1 MNDELNTLT
10 RRLYAQG
17 YTRDHHPDSV
27 YWGDWQNF
35 CYKWETMLQFTWET
49 PCGLLIQGE
58 SNVGRD
64 VAISEC
70 FYRHV
75 WYCPENDN
83 PLHLCPHGRKGCEHI
98 PAGFPLVMC
107 PCHQTDRAYD
117 YEQSVEKIKA
127 EYAREAHKQY
137 MELTGGSYCA
147 CVVGSNGYAG
157 GCYEVSYDVMNC
169 IRYGCENPV
178 CVIRKQPRNLKKVN
192 IFYDVR
198 RTWITR
204 LGFLE
209 EKKVEVTKGLKV
221 FDHAVAQT
229 DAEIWLKM
237 KEHEASPLNNYAVIE
252 NPKKTPEDRRQEY
265 FSKMHRRYGDQYDY
279 FEFHYE
285 VENIRVTRSEQR
297 DLIQDLR
304 DVAEGIE
311 VIHAADS
318 MKAAKAQ
325 KRARREAAK
334 AQRIRKVER
343 MILTCGWDHLE
354 DIWKRRAERLLDDD
368 QIDALIRQ
376 RETPEAKE
384 PPEETQISLFRNEHR
399 CTKHGTAA
407 RMRLSS

>member
-70 FYRHV
+70 FCQHI

-83 PLHLCPHGRKGCEHI
+83 PLHLCPYGRKGCKHI
-98 PAGFPLVMC
+98 PVGFPLVMC

-117 YEQSVEKIKA
+117 YKQSVEKIEA
-127 EYAREAHKQY
+127 EHTREAHKQY
-137 MELTGGSYCA
+137 MELTGGAYCT
-147 CVVGSNGYAG
+147 CVVGSNGYEG
-157 GCYEVSYDVMNC
+157 GYYEVKYDVMNC
-169 IRYGCENPV
+169 IQCGCKNPV
-178 CVIRKQPRNLKKVN
+178 CVIRKQPRNLKKAN

-204 LGFLE
+204 QGFLE

-221 FDHAVAQT
+221 FDRAVAQT
-229 DAEIWLKM
+229 DAEIWLRM

-252 NPKKTPEDRRQEY
+252 QPKKTPEDHRQEY

-279 FEFHYE
+279 FEFRYE
-285 VENIRVTRSEQR
+285 VENIRIARSEQR
-297 DLIQDLR
+297 DLLQDLR

-318 MKAAKAQ
+318 LKAAKAQ

-334 AQRIRKVER
+334 AQRIRKVEK

-354 DIWKRRAERLLDDD
+354 DIWKRRAEKLLDDD

-376 RETPEAKE
+376 RETSEAKE
-384 PPEETQISLFRNEHR
+384 PPEVAQISLF
-399 CTKHGTAA
+399 
-407 RMRLSS
+407 

>member
-1 MNDELNTLT
+1 MSDELNALT
-10 RRLYAQG
+10 QRLYAQG
-17 YTRDHHPDSV
+17 YTRDGHPDTV
-27 YWGDWQNF
+27 CWGDWQNF

-297 DLIQDLR
+297 DLLQDLR

-343 MILTCGWDHLE
+343 MSLTCGWDHLE

-384 PPEETQISLFRNEHR
+384 PPEAAQISLF
-399 CTKHGTAA
+399 
-407 RMRLSS
+407 

>member
-265 FSKMHRRYGDQYDY
+265 FSKMHRQYGGQYDY
-279 FEFHYE
+279 FEFH
-285 VENIRVTRSEQR
+285 I
-297 DLIQDLR
+297 
-304 DVAEGIE
+304 
-311 VIHAADS
+311 
-318 MKAAKAQ
+318 
-325 KRARREAAK
+325 
-334 AQRIRKVER
+334 
-343 MILTCGWDHLE
+343 
-354 DIWKRRAERLLDDD
+354 
-368 QIDALIRQ
+368 
-376 RETPEAKE
+376 
-384 PPEETQISLFRNEHR
+384 
-399 CTKHGTAA
+399 
-407 RMRLSS
+407 

>member
-10 RRLYAQG
+10 QRLYAQG
-17 YTRDHHPDSV
+17 YTRDNHPDSV

-35 CYKWETMLQFTWET
+35 SYKWDTMLGFTWET

-58 SNVGRD
+58 SDAGRS
-64 VAISEC
+64 VAISDC
-70 FYRHV
+70 FYQHV

-83 PLHLCPHGRKGCEHI
+83 SLHLCPYGRKSCEHT

-107 PCHQTDRAYD
+107 PCHQTDRAYV
-117 YEQSVEKIKA
+117 YEQSVEKIEA
-127 EYAREAHKQY
+127 EHTREAHKQY
-137 MELTGGSYCA
+137 MELTGGAYCA

-157 GCYEVSYDVMNC
+157 GCYEINYDVMNC
-169 IRYGCENPV
+169 IRYGCTNPV
-178 CVIRKQPRNLKKVN
+178 CVIRQQPRDLKKVN

-209 EKKVEVTKGLKV
+209 EKKVEITKGLKV

-265 FSKMHRRYGDQYDY
+265 FSKMHRQYGGQYDY

-285 VENIRVTRSEQR
+285 VENIRIARSEQR
-297 DLIQDLR
+297 DLLQDLR

-318 MKAAKAQ
+318 LKAAKAQ

-334 AQRIRKVER
+334 AQRIRKVEK
-343 MILTCGWDHLE
+343 MILTCGWDHLG
-354 DIWKRRAERLLDDD
+354 DIWKRRAEKLLDDA
-368 QIDALIRQ
+368 QIAALIRQ
-376 RETPEAKE
+376 RETSKAKE
-384 PPEETQISLFRNEHR
+384 PPEEAQISLF
-399 CTKHGTAA
+399 
-407 RMRLSS
+407 

>member
-1 MNDELNTLT
+1 MSDELNALT
-10 RRLYAQG
+10 QRLYAQG
-17 YTRDHHPDSV
+17 YTRDGHPDTV
-27 YWGDWQNF
+27 CWGDWQNF

-297 DLIQDLR
+297 DLLQDLR

-384 PPEETQISLFRNEHR
+384 PPEAAQISLF
-399 CTKHGTAA
+399 
-407 RMRLSS
+407 